1 MATGGKKGGMGV
13 TLEILFKFLQFIE
26 KHIIKKK
33 NVYNIMNFFFL
44 IPNGILSGVPT

>member
-26 KHIIKKK
+26 KHIIKK
-33 NVYNIMNFFFL
+33 NMFI
-44 IPNGILSGVPT
+44 I